1 MDAEVGIMSESSIH
15 VRIDREDKERF
26 EMVCRQL
33 GLSMSAAVNL
43 FAKAVIRQG
52 EIPFPQANE
61 ETLEALEQVN
71 SRRGLSGPYRTIEE
85 LREALDA

>member
-1 MDAEVGIMSESSIH
+1 MSESSIH
-15 VRIDREDKERF
+15 IRIDREDKERF
-26 EMVCRQL
+26 DAVCKQL
-33 GLSMSAAVNL
+33 GLSMSAAFNL

-52 EIPFPQANE
+52 EIPSALAPRLPNE

-71 SRRGLSGPYRTIEE
+71 RRRGLSGPYRSMEE

>member
-1 MDAEVGIMSESSIH
+1 MSESSIH
-15 VRIDREDKERF
+15 IRIDREDKERF
-26 EMVCRQL
+26 DAVCKQL
-33 GLSMSAAVNL
+33 GLSMSAAFNL

-52 EIPFPQANE
+52 EIPSALTLRQPNE

-71 SRRGLSGPYRTIEE
+71 HRRGLSGPYRTMEE